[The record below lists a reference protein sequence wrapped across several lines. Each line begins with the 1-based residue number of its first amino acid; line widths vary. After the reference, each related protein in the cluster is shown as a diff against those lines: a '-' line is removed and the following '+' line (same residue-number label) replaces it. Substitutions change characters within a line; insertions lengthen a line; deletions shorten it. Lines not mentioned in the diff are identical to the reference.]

1 MLRRFVQNE
10 MGMESAEY
18 AMILALICIV
28 LIVAVMALAVKIQNR
43 FNNTADMIN
52 SLP

>member
-18 AMILALICIV
+18 AMILAFICMV
-28 LIVAVMALAVKIQNR
+28 LIIAVMALAVRIQGR
-43 FNNTADMIN
+43 FNDTADTIN